1 MKRLICL
8 CIALGVSCTFAGRQG
23 AGRIQAAVPLEAAAV
38 TAALEETGL
47 PGSIDEEET
56 QSYAEGHI
64 VYTLRGA
71 DEKTVMHINSV
82 ERQERRFL
90 QIYYYTPSV
99 PEGPAFAWEDWK
111 RQLVFAA
118 LLFGGF
124 SDQEEI
130 YRAFAG
136 QDVQAGKIPI
146 TDYMD
151 AKFTAER
158 YEWDARLPGGYCR
171 IKYELANTS
180 VESSSYGNRVLAQ
193 SPRMYIAVYESEAAY
208 QKMRQEKIE
217 AKEKADAARAA
228 ASTKKQTVYSRRISL
243 RFH

>member
-8 CIALGVSCTFAGRQG
+8 CLALSVFCALAGRQE
-23 AGRIQAAVPLEAAAV
+23 AGRIQTAVPLEAAAV

-47 PGSIDEEET
+47 PGSIDEDEI
-56 QSYAEGHI
+56 QSNAEGHI
-64 VYTLRGA
+64 MYTLRGA
-71 DEKTVMHINSV
+71 DEKPVMHINSV
-82 ERQERRFL
+82 EREDRRFL
-90 QIYYYTPSV
+90 QLYYYTPSV

-111 RQLVFAA
+111 RQLAFAA

-124 SDQEEI
+124 SDQEEL

-136 QDVQAGKIPI
+136 QDVQAGKIPV

-158 YEWDARLPGGYCR
+158 YEWDASLPGGYCR
-171 IKYELANTS
+171 ISYELANTS

-193 SPRMYIAVYESEAAY
+193 SPRMYIAVYESEGAY
-208 QKMRQEKIE
+208 QKMRQE
-217 AKEKADAARAA
+217 AKEKADAARSMAA
-228 ASTKKQTVYSRRISL
+228 KQQ
-243 RFH
+243 